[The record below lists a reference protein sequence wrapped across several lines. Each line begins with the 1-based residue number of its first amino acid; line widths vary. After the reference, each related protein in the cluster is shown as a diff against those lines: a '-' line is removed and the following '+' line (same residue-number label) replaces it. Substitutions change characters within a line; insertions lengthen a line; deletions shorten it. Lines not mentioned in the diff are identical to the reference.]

1 MDRCLPFTWNGSWNV
16 ASVHLVVL
24 AVRVQ
29 AVSSAIAAAVAQ
41 VAGRAG

>member
-1 MDRCLPFTWNGSWNV
+1 MV
-16 ASVHLVVL
+16 SVHLVVL

-29 AVSSAIAAAVAQ
+29 AAVSSAIAAAVAQ